1 MFVIFLRL
9 RSKGNKLQVIVFQT
23 TIVRLAINET
33 SSNQKAISQVLQSK
47 SIPMYI
53 RIHVSVFIIFRTPT
67 DIQVVRNQ
75 IV

>member
-53 RIHVSVFIIFRTPT
+53 RIFRTPT
-67 DIQVVRNQ
+67 DVQAVRNQ

>member
-33 SSNQKAISQVLQSK
+33 SSNQKAISQVLQLK

-53 RIHVSVFIIFRTPT
+53 RIHISMLIILSHIYFICHVYFLK
-67 DIQVVRNQ
+67 
-75 IV
+75 